1 MKRRVCFKS
10 DLSLFVFKIKQT
22 HFIMTTQTSSL
33 RPKISR
39 MARIIK
45 IRGLLIGALVLV
57 AAYYYETTALT
68 LKPDLDVTYLPQ
80 LFGYLIL
87 ISLFVE
93 RAIEFVLSLWR
104 SAEADVLDRNIGTLK
119 EKIAKLADDSAE
131 AKVVKTKLIAE
142 LELAEDE
149 RVNFKADS
157 RLAALWIGV
166 TIGVFV
172 SLVGVRIMGSVFE
185 APASTQEFHARMFIL
200 VDVLLTGFVLAGGS
214 GAIHKIMSLYD
225 SAMNRATENNKM
237 KTGQN

>member
-1 MKRRVCFKS
+1 
-10 DLSLFVFKIKQT
+10 
-22 HFIMTTQTSSL
+22 MTTHNTSSL
-33 RPKISR
+33 RPKLSR

-45 IRGLLIGALVLV
+45 IRGLVIGILVLI
-57 AAYYYETTALT
+57 AAYYYETSALR
-68 LKPDLDVTYLPQ
+68 LKPDLDITYLPQ
-80 LFGYLIL
+80 LFGFLIL

-104 SAEADVLDRNIGTLK
+104 SAEADVLDRSIETLK
-119 EKIAKLADDSAE
+119 EKIAKLTDESEE
-131 AKVVKTKLIAE
+131 AKEGNRKLKEE
-142 LELAEDE
+142 LEQVENE

-157 RLAALWIGV
+157 RLAALWTGV
-166 TIGVFV
+166 TIGIFV

-185 APASTQEFHARMFIL
+185 APASMHEFHSRMFIL

-214 GAIHKIMSLYD
+214 SAIHKIMSLYD

>member
-1 MKRRVCFKS
+1 
-10 DLSLFVFKIKQT
+10 
-22 HFIMTTQTSSL
+22 MTTQTSSL

-45 IRGLLIGALVLV
+45 IRGLALGALVLV
-57 AAYYYETTALT
+57 AAYYYETSALT

-104 SAEADVLDRNIGTLK
+104 SAEADVLDRSIETLK
-119 EKIAKLADDSAE
+119 EKIAKLTDETDE
-131 AKVVKTKLIAE
+131 VKLVKVKLKAE
-142 LELAEDE
+142 LELTEDA

-185 APASTQEFHARMFIL
+185 PPDSNHEFHSRVFIL

-214 GAIHKIMSLYD
+214 SAIHKIMSLYD
-225 SAMNRATENNKM
+225 SAMNRATASNKM
-237 KTGQN
+237 RTVQN

>member
-1 MKRRVCFKS
+1 
-10 DLSLFVFKIKQT
+10 
-22 HFIMTTQTSSL
+22 MTTHNTSSL

-45 IRGLLIGALVLV
+45 IRGIVIGILVLI
-57 AAYYYETTALT
+57 AAYYYETSALR
-68 LKPDLDVTYLPQ
+68 LKPDLDITYLPQ
-80 LFGYLIL
+80 LFGFLIL

-104 SAEADVLDRNIGTLK
+104 SAEADVLDRNIENIK
-119 EKIAKLADDSAE
+119 EKLSKLTDE
-131 AKVVKTKLIAE
+131 TEEGKVVKVNLLAE
-142 LELAEDE
+142 LEQAEDE
-149 RVNFKADS
+149 RVDFKSDS

-185 APASTQEFHARMFIL
+185 PPDSNHEFHSRVFIL

-214 GAIHKIMSLYD
+214 SAIHKIMSLYD
-225 SAMNRATENNKM
+225 SAMNRATENNKS
-237 KTGQN
+237 KTAQN